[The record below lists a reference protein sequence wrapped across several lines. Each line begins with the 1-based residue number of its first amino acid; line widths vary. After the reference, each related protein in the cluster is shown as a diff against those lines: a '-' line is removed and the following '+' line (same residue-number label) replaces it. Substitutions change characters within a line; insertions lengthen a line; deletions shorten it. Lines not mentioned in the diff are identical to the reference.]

1 MEPHRVPAGG
11 CGVRVGGKKGLRRRS
26 ASSTPKSHAHFAAA
40 ALYVLLA
47 ACGQGKHVE
56 SAPPLETD
64 GRVVHYYNWANYIA
78 PDTIPAFEAA
88 TGIKVISDT
97 YDSEETLETVILM
110 GDTGYDVVGA
120 SMGTF
125 ATGIKAGAFMPL
137 DRARLPNWRHLDPHA
152 LAVLGQFDPGNRY
165 AVPYLHSI
173 NGFAYNVDMIKARLP
188 NAPIDSLD
196 MIFKPEVIAKFA
208 DCGVSFLDSPADVI
222 ELALTYLHLDP
233 NSDRVEDYRAVE
245 ALLLAVRP
253 SIRMFDTN
261 TYTQD
266 LASGELC
273 IAMSW
278 SSDYSYAM
286 ARARAAG
293 IDLHLAFTIP
303 REGANVNYDA
313 LLIPAGAPHPGAAHV
328 FLNYLLEPRV
338 IAHVTNTLHSGNN
351 NRTANA
357 YVEPRMLADPALYPP
372 PEVEARLYPSLPVT
386 EKVRRLRTRTW
397 TRIKTGY

>member
-1 MEPHRVPAGG
+1 MERRRVPAGD
-11 CGVRVGGKKGLRRRS
+11 CAVV
-26 ASSTPKSHAHFAAA
+26 AAA
-40 ALYVLLA
+40 AVCALLA
-47 ACGQGKHVE
+47 ACGQHHQAG
-56 SAPPLETD
+56 SAAPLASAE
-64 GRVVHYYNWANYIA
+64 RVVHYYNWANYIA
-78 PDTIPAFEAA
+78 PDTIPAFTAA
-88 TGIKVISDT
+88 TGVKVIYDT

-137 DRARLPNWRHLDPHA
+137 DRAQLANWRHLDPHA
-152 LAVLGQFDPGNRY
+152 LAVLGHFDPGNRF

-173 NGFAYNVDMIKARLP
+173 NGFAYNVDKIRARMP
-188 NAPIDSLD
+188 NAPLDSLD

-208 DCGVSFLDSPADVI
+208 DCGVSFLDSPADVL

-233 NSDRVEDYRAVE
+233 NSDRAEDYRAVE
-245 ALLLAVRP
+245 TLLLAVRP

-313 LLIPAGAPHPGAAHV
+313 LLIPAGAPHPRAAHV
-328 FLNYLLEPRV
+328 FLNYLLQPRV
-338 IAHVTNTLHSGNN
+338 IAHVTNVLHSGNN
-351 NRTANA
+351 NRSANA
-357 YVEPRMLADPALYPP
+357 YVEPWMLADPALYPP
-372 PEVEARLYPSLPVT
+372 PEVEARLYPSLPLT

-397 TRIKTGY
+397 TRIKTGF